1 MEQIL
6 NNIAAS
12 AGPLST
18 LLYILLAAYAID
30 TLSGAIAAA
39 SSGRV
44 LMGRPVGR
52 QSRVTVSRSA
62 RSSCKPLG
70 AVAIGGTDNA
80 AGTVLVAS
88 TIATATQ
95 YLISAV
101 ASTGLNIQAAQDGT
115 KGLPAS
121 VAGGRVDAR
130 GSPQRGHDVA
140 HARHD

>member
-39 SSGRV
+39 SSGAFSWAALWTSV
-44 LMGRPVGR
+44 QSHGLKVGTILL
-52 QSRVTVSRSA
+52 QA
-62 RSSCKPLG
+62 LG
-70 AVAIGGTDNA
+70 AVAIGGTDNT

-121 VAGGRVDAR
+121 VAGGRVTPAKGKRWSATDHTA
-130 GSPQRGHDVA
+130 DTT
-140 HARHD
+140 